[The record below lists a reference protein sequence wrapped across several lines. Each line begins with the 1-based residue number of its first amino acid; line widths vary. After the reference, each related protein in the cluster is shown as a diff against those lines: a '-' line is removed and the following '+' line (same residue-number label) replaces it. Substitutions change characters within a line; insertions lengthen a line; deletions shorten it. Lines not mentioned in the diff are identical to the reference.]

1 MYPIGSLV
9 PPKKTDKSYLTGTI
23 LQGLWKLTI
32 WNRDTHILKNGV
44 SLLPKGVQSSITTL
58 KCSEDSHCG
67 VRIKVSK
74 PSDLPFSSYWPR
86 PFFGPA
92 ILAEKW
98 KIYIISNLFKWGV
111 VSYAYWCQKSIAS
124 VCLRKWQKEMTFCMK
139 KWHDLEDFQV
149 SRYT

>member
-9 PPKKTDKSYLTGTI
+9 PPKKPDKSYLTGTI

-67 VRIKVSK
+67 VRIRVSK
-74 PSDLPFSSYWPR
+74 SSDIPFPR
-86 PFFGPA
+86 YGPRHFFGPVIFA
-92 ILAEKW
+92 KNS
-98 KIYIISNLFKWGV
+98 KIYIISNLFKV
-111 VSYAYWCQKSIAS
+111 RCRFL
-124 VCLRKWQKEMTFCMK
+124 CLLVPEIDCNCLFNEITKGN
-139 KWHDLEDFQV
+139 DILEEK
-149 SRYT
+149 

>member
-1 MYPIGSLV
+1 MLVHLEKYPEPIE
-9 PPKKTDKSYLTGTI
+9 
-23 LQGLWKLTI
+23 
-32 WNRDTHILKNGV
+32 WNRDRRKLKNMISQLLNGV
-44 SLLPKGVQSSITTL
+44 ESSITTL

-74 PSDLPFSSYWPR
+74 PSDLPFPRYGPR

-111 VSYAYWCQKSIAS
+111 VSYVYWCQKSIAT

-149 SRYT
+149 SRYLKIVTASYYITLY